1 MNKTLG
7 PTIRMRYG
15 RSTRRQLKIGFVPD
29 EDYTGLSL
37 RGGGRGFSP
46 ATTNVAPGCFQRK
59 MEKKIERKEIPRCLI
74 LRLLFVFAWQLEILV
89 TTLIMGT

>member
-37 RGGGRGFSP
+37 RGGGRGFFP
-46 ATTNVAPGCFQRK
+46 ATTNVAPRLLSKENG
-59 MEKKIERKEIPRCLI
+59 KKIERKEIPSCLI

>member
-15 RSTRRQLKIGFVPD
+15 RSTRRQLKIGFVPE
-29 EDYTGLSL
+29 EDYYRAVTKRRGPGIFPGYYERGPRLLSKEN
-37 RGGGRGFSP
+37 G
-46 ATTNVAPGCFQRK
+46 
-59 MEKKIERKEIPRCLI
+59 KKIERKEIPSCLI

>member
-37 RGGGRGFSP
+37 RGGDRGFSP
-46 ATTNVAPGCFQRK
+46 ATMNVVPGCFQRK
-59 MEKKIERKEIPRCLI
+59 MEEK
-74 LRLLFVFAWQLEILV
+74 
-89 TTLIMGT
+89 